1 LGSHDPGER
10 WERRVD
16 AGRQMLALFAHC
28 VRKFELVGKRRK
40 KGKNGEGKRR
50 GDW

>member
-1 LGSHDPGER
+1 LDSHDPGER

-16 AGRQMLALFAHC
+16 AGRQMLALAHC
-28 VRKFELVGKRRK
+28 VRKFELVDKRRK

-50 GDW
+50 WDW